1 MTPCSGQ
8 ILRRQWHHIQTTL
21 PDAMSPPQALL
32 FCKAGN
38 TTRNSNRQRHTPI
51 QVLKQSLTGVK
62 TPFSTACHPPLFL
75 VENADA
81 KSADLW
87 AFACRF
93 STMLKISTKK
103 LPDFP
108 AFSTGANALS
118 TGVSRVFHRQWS
130 FLTGKQQKGIRRTD
144 TPRFALR
151 ARHSRESRRLRLRFS
166 PLRSEKFLLRHCRSL
181 PLQRPPDAPT
191 GAQFVCVLTKQ
202 HDLHIQPKTND
213 FGYVTSEIILASA
226 PIDNTNPTLYL
237 PAHRQTQNKT

>member
-1 MTPCSGQ
+1 MQG
-8 ILRRQWHHIQTTL
+8 L
-21 PDAMSPPQALL
+21 PIFLHSTIL
-32 FCKAGN
+32 FCFF
-38 TTRNSNRQRHTPI
+38 
-51 QVLKQSLTGVK
+51 V
-62 TPFSTACHPPLFL
+62 FSTACHPPLFL

-118 TGVSRVFHRQWS
+118 TGISRVFHHQWS

-166 PLRSEKFLLRHCRSL
+166 PLRSEKFLLRHYRSL

-191 GAQFVCVLTKQ
+191 GAQSVCVLTQ
-202 HDLHIQPKTND
+202 
-213 FGYVTSEIILASA
+213 AA
-226 PIDNTNPTLYL
+226 
-237 PAHRQTQNKT
+237 RTQR

>member
-1 MTPCSGQ
+1 MQ
-8 ILRRQWHHIQTTL
+8 RL
-21 PDAMSPPQALL
+21 PIFLHSTIL
-32 FCKAGN
+32 FCFF
-38 TTRNSNRQRHTPI
+38 
-51 QVLKQSLTGVK
+51 V
-62 TPFSTACHPPLFL
+62 FSTACHPPLFL
-75 VENADA
+75 VENANA

-103 LPDFP
+103 LSDFP

-118 TGVSRVFHRQWS
+118 TGVSRVFHHQWS

-181 PLQRPPDAPT
+181 PLQRPPDGSYGCPICLRAVASE
-191 GAQFVCVLTKQ
+191 AQSQ
-202 HDLHIQPKTND
+202 
-213 FGYVTSEIILASA
+213 
-226 PIDNTNPTLYL
+226 
-237 PAHRQTQNKT
+237 R

>member
-1 MTPCSGQ
+1 MQ
-8 ILRRQWHHIQTTL
+8 RL
-21 PDAMSPPQALL
+21 PIFLHSTIL
-32 FCKAGN
+32 FCFF
-38 TTRNSNRQRHTPI
+38 
-51 QVLKQSLTGVK
+51 V
-62 TPFSTACHPPLFL
+62 FSTACHPPLFL

-103 LPDFP
+103 LPNFP

-118 TGVSRVFHRQWS
+118 TGVSRVFHHQWS

-166 PLRSEKFLLRHCRSL
+166 PLRSESSYCVTVVPCPCSVHRTILRVPNLSACEARA
-181 PLQRPPDAPT
+181 QR
-191 GAQFVCVLTKQ
+191 
-202 HDLHIQPKTND
+202 
-213 FGYVTSEIILASA
+213 
-226 PIDNTNPTLYL
+226 
-237 PAHRQTQNKT
+237 